1 MDDILAKA
9 IDNDINVDFEN
20 DNDDVSITTDPET
33 MDTLTDIMNE
43 LGTTTTTIITTTT
56 AVITAAITTTITA
69 AITTT
74 ITTTITI
81 TTNDD
86 DNCYSY

>member
-43 LGTTTTTIITTTT
+43 LGTTTT
-56 AVITAAITTTITA
+56 ITTTISTTIIITA
-69 AITTT
+69 TTSITNTTT
-74 ITTTITI
+74 ITTTTI
-81 TTNDD
+81 NHQ
-86 DNCYSY
+86 